1 MLASTSIKGT
11 IIRLFNPETGEK
23 LHELRR
29 GSEPASIQHL
39 SFEFETSKYLTCC
52 SNKDTIHIYTVDTI
66 GKNN

>member
-29 GSEPASIQHL
+29 GSEPASI
-39 SFEFETSKYLTCC
+39 
-52 SNKDTIHIYTVDTI
+52 
-66 GKNN
+66 